1 MERWGCLTVSLET
14 EIFLPGKE
22 APETGRYTTQNS
34 CRKSL
39 KLTRFTRPLPDSI
52 SKKSSASSS
61 LGAAKMEAEGRRSVK
76 RLIDQTSCREA
87 TETGQAAWKRF
98 RPESLGKDTLQPVA
112 LPAGCAVSSRF
123 PSCCELS
130 PMLGWD
136 LMTQLSLNHFCS
148 CK

>member
-34 CRKSL
+34 FRKSL

-76 RLIDQTSCREA
+76 RQRPDQLSGSNRN
-87 TETGQAAWKRF
+87 R
-98 RPESLGKDTLQPVA
+98 
-112 LPAGCAVSSRF
+112 
-123 PSCCELS
+123 PSCLEEV
-130 PMLGWD
+130 
-136 LMTQLSLNHFCS
+136 
-148 CK
+148 